1 MLPVPSVMNEFDTV
15 ALVLSLLSFVAYHL
29 LLAWRLRK
37 NPFYTVHAV
46 NNYARIK
53 WVETVMSTEKLDV
66 LAVQTLRNSVMA
78 ASFMAS
84 TAILL
89 MIGTLTLSGSAD
101 NAGSVWHVLNESGGK
116 HEALLAWKLM
126 ALLADFFV
134 AFFCFAT
141 AVRFFNH
148 VGYMIN
154 IPARLGLAGVGPRRV
169 AAYLNRA
176 GYFYVFGTRSFFYC
190 VPLVFW
196 LFGPQFMLIAT
207 GVLLV
212 ALYRLDKA
220 PTGDAYSDL
229 QV

>member
-1 MLPVPSVMNEFDTV
+1 MTTLMNASDL
-15 ALVLSLLSFVAYHL
+15 AALLSSLVLFAAYHL
-29 LLAWRLRK
+29 LLAWKLRR

-53 WVETVMSTEKLDV
+53 WVETVMAAGKLDV

-89 MIGTLTLSGSAD
+89 MIGTLTLSSSAESA
-101 NAGSVWHVLNESGGK
+101 NSVWHALNVGGGT
-116 HEALLAWKLM
+116 HGALLAWKLM

-154 IPARLGLAGVGPRRV
+154 IPVSLDLPVVGPRRV

-176 GYFYVFGTRSFFYC
+176 GYFYVLGTRSFFYC

-207 GVLLV
+207 LVLLL
-212 ALYRLDKA
+212 ALHRLDHA
-220 PTGDAYSDL
+220 PTGEDRAGL
-229 QV
+229 KC